1 MRISTG
7 QSWNNALSNLM
18 QAQTR
23 QNQANEQLQTG
34 KVATNLGGYGRSAEI
49 VASYQSSITRIEG
62 YLSVNQT
69 VSDRLDTQNIALER
83 MGEGTEGA
91 RQTILDA
98 LANGNANTMMQALN
112 ADFAAV
118 VDGLNFKHQ
127 GQYLFGGGKDDT
139 PPVNIATI
147 NDVGALAN
155 VADAFDNGTIKKSS
169 QIDATTKLETG
180 MLAGDLGTEVMQ
192 IYKDLYDYHNSANGP
207 LDGELNDAQQAF
219 LSGISSRFSTAY
231 NNVLEQTSLN
241 GSYQNRVEN
250 SATSLEAQS
259 TSLQGLLVDR
269 TKVDPAEA
277 YTKLEQAQIA
287 VQASAQVVANLSQTT
302 LLDLLR

>member
-34 KVATNLGGYGRSAEI
+34 KVATNLGGYGRAAEI

-112 ADFAAV
+112 SDFAAV
-118 VDGLNFKHQ
+118 IDGLNFKHQ
-127 GQYLFGGGKDDT
+127 GQYLFAGGKDDT
-139 PPVNIATI
+139 PPVNVATI
-147 NDVGALAN
+147 GDVGALAN
-155 VADAFDNGTIKKSS
+155 VADAFDNGTIKKARRSMQPPS
-169 QIDATTKLETG
+169 FRPGCWPVIWAPKCSRSIRIFSIFITRSTG
-180 MLAGDLGTEVMQ
+180 
-192 IYKDLYDYHNSANGP
+192 
-207 LDGELNDAQQAF
+207 
-219 LSGISSRFSTAY
+219 RSTG
-231 NNVLEQTSLN
+231 N
-241 GSYQNRVEN
+241 
-250 SATSLEAQS
+250 
-259 TSLQGLLVDR
+259 
-269 TKVDPAEA
+269 
-277 YTKLEQAQIA
+277 
-287 VQASAQVVANLSQTT
+287 
-302 LLDLLR
+302 